1 MTLISNDIPSHM
13 ERKTPVKILVFGSL
27 NIDYVM
33 AVDHIIA
40 PGETEKI
47 RTMQVFPGGKGL
59 NQAVAIA
66 RAGYPVSLAGN
77 VGATDGRLLL
87 DTMTEFNIDSSHVR
101 EHPGL
106 SGSAYI
112 QVDSSAQNCILI
124 AANANRMNTKA
135 SIEEVISQF
144 VAGDLLLLQNEIN
157 LLNHIVCV
165 AHQRG
170 LRIYLNPSPFNEELQ
185 NAPLEWIDGFIFNEI
200 EGEQL
205 TGEGTPIKILDEMHS
220 RYPHAE
226 HLLTLGAQGAILF
239 HESKKIYQAAY
250 LVEPI
255 DTTAAGDTFTG
266 FYLAETARGSS
277 VNLALDRAA
286 KAAAI
291 ATTRRGAATSI
302 PSLQEVVDSGLT
314 CRDRSEYFQE

>member
-1 MTLISNDIPSHM
+1 MNHK
-13 ERKTPVKILVFGSL
+13 ERKPPLKILVFGSL

-40 PGETEKI
+40 PGETETIK
-47 RTMQVFPGGKGL
+47 RMQLFPGGKGL
-59 NQAVAIA
+59 NQAAAVA

-87 DTMTEFNIDSSHVR
+87 DTLVEYGIDYSHVY
-101 EHPGL
+101 EQQGL

-124 AANANRMNTKA
+124 AANANGMNTKA
-135 SIEEVISQF
+135 SIEAVISQF
-144 VAGDLLLLQNEIN
+144 AAGDLLLLQNEVN
-157 LLNHIVCV
+157 LLDHIVCI

-170 LRIYLNPSPFNEELQ
+170 LRIYLNPSPYNEKLQ
-185 NAPLEWIDGFIFNEI
+185 NVPLEWIDGFIFNEV

-205 TGEGTPIKILDEMHS
+205 TGEGSPIKILDEMHA
-220 RYPHAE
+220 RYPNAE
-226 HLLTLGAQGAILF
+226 LLLTLGAQGAILL
-239 HESKKIYQAAY
+239 HESKKTYQAAY
-250 LVEPI
+250 SVEPV

-266 FYLAETARGSS
+266 FYMAEKARGSTAY
-277 VNLALDRAA
+277 LALVRAA

-291 ATTRRGAATSI
+291 ATTRRGAASSI
-302 PSLQEVVDSGLT
+302 PSLQEVLDSGLT
-314 CRDRSEYFQE
+314 CPDRSEYSTE